1 MYIQKIKEHYK
12 ENIIEVKRKIEIS
25 IPQINKLFCNTNFEE
40 LIFALEEAD
49 KNVVKHHKEYLKT
62 NEVWD
67 KMKNIIN

>member
-1 MYIQKIKEHYK
+1 MYIKDKEKYK
-12 ENIIEVKRKIEIS
+12 ENIIEVKEKIEIS

-49 KNVVKHHKEYLKT
+49 KNVVKHYKEYLKT